1 MKMDTRDYPNLH
13 LDARK
18 GFFVCLVDGV

>member
-1 MKMDTRDYPNLH
+1 MDTRDYPNLH
-13 LDARK
+13 IDTRK